1 MRYIKLFEKFV
12 IQPDVKIFESE
23 KSLNIKNCLND
34 IFLDVE
40 DEGIEVN
47 IEDKYRRTPSSDI
60 EELIGYKIII
70 GDGSTAREFASS
82 TLVTNAQT
90 GTTYTFVLADKDK
103 IVELS
108 NASAIALSIPTN
120 SVAYPVGTQ
129 INILQTGEGQ
139 VTIAAGTPATTTVN
153 GTPGLKLRAQWSS
166 ATLIKRAT
174 ETWVA
179 IGDLSA

>member
-47 IEDKYRRTPSSDI
+47 IEDKYRRTPNYLNNGFRTSDI

-70 GDGSTAREFASS
+70 GDVRILGESHK
-82 TLVTNAQT
+82 
-90 GTTYTFVLADKDK
+90 TFLLKD
-103 IVELS
+103 VYD
-108 NASAIALSIPTN
+108 SIKMAKDYM
-120 SVAYPVGTQ
+120 SDEGFV
-129 INILQTGEGQ
+129 ISEMIGEHQQGHIYEAFNLLYNFNLYEQ
-139 VTIAAGTPATTTVN
+139 GRS
-153 GTPGLKLRAQWSS
+153 KLFDEPL
-166 ATLIKRAT
+166 TCLEIDFM
-174 ETWVA
+174 
-179 IGDLSA
+179 IPYFI

>member
-70 GDGSTAREFASS
+70 GDVRILGESHK
-82 TLVTNAQT
+82 
-90 GTTYTFVLADKDK
+90 TFLLKD
-103 IVELS
+103 VYD
-108 NASAIALSIPTN
+108 SIKMAKDYM
-120 SVAYPVGTQ
+120 SDEGFF
-129 INILQTGEGQ
+129 ISEMIGERQQGHIETFNLLYNFNLYEQ
-139 VTIAAGTPATTTVN
+139 GRS
-153 GTPGLKLRAQWSS
+153 KLFDEPL
-166 ATLIKRAT
+166 TCLEIDFIK
-174 ETWVA
+174 
-179 IGDLSA
+179 SK